1 MARTVIKLNQAIK
14 RAQYILDRHPG
25 YSMENRGTH
34 LDAPMFDCSS
44 FVGTVWD
51 VWDAPGHRPAT
62 PNMAAAYRAAGF
74 DVYTYGDTRS
84 YGRLKKGDILVHNGA
99 QGGAGADGHTAMI
112 WIDGGIIESTG
123 GIGVHTTRFYEYN
136 WQIVIRGQ
144 GGIEIVKWTG
154 QNPWSMPG
162 Y

>member
-51 VWDAPGHRPAT
+51 VPGRPAT
-62 PNMAAAYRAAGF
+62 PSMATIYAQNGF
-74 DVYTYGDTRS
+74 AVYTYGDTRS
-84 YGRLKKGDILVHNGA
+84 YGKLKKGDILVHNGA

-162 Y
+162 YQNY